1 MIDEQFF
8 CQKEYS
14 MVCRTHSWIIKMFLF
29 LSYLRANLRHRLML
43 LNNYYISELF
53 SSFPFVERMNIKL
66 ILRPAK
72 RKILIRCKPIII
84 FSDHKKHKHD
94 MGTKNYLFP
103 SLTSSCFTRKFVVM
117 KNLIM
122 HQEEENDQITLL
134 H

>member
-1 MIDEQFF
+1 MIEGQFF
-8 CQKEYS
+8 CQKEYA
-14 MVCRTHSWIIKMFLF
+14 MVCRNHSWVIKMFLL
-29 LSYLRANLRHRLML
+29 LSYLRANCRSRLVPL
-43 LNNYYISELF
+43 YNYFVSELCF
-53 SSFPFVERMNIKL
+53 SFPFIERANIKL

-72 RKILIRCKPIII
+72 RKILIRCKRIII

-103 SLTSSCFTRKFVVM
+103 SLTSSWFTRKFVVM

>member
-1 MIDEQFF
+1 MGNSFVRR
-8 CQKEYS
+8 S
-14 MVCRTHSWIIKMFLF
+14 MPWFVETIHE
-29 LSYLRANLRHRLML
+29 LSKCF
-43 LNNYYISELF
+43 YYYHISELPLYNYF
-53 SSFPFVERMNIKL
+53 VSELCFSFPFIERANIKL

-72 RKILIRCKPIII
+72 RKILIRCKRIII